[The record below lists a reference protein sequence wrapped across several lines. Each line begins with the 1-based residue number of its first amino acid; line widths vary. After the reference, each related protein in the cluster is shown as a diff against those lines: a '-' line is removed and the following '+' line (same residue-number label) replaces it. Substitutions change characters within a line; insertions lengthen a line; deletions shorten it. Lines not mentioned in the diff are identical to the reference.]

1 MSLNVERFRT
11 GGIEALSPRE
21 QQVLGLMAQGLS
33 NLAVSRRLSL
43 TRKTIDSHVR
53 SIFAKLGLAPS
64 PASHRRVLAVLV
76 YMGDDTRRDRA
87 SSNPMRTT

>member
-1 MSLNVERFRT
+1 MSLNAERFPT
-11 GGIEALSPRE
+11 GGVDALSRRE
-21 QQVLGLMAQGLS
+21 QEVLALMAEGLS

-43 TRKTIDSHVR
+43 TRKTVDSHVR

-76 YMGDDTRRDRA
+76 YVGDQTGQDR
-87 SSNPMRTT
+87 PV